1 MEGESM
7 RRHGL
12 EGMRIR
18 IGTHGK
24 KESHLGSGGG
34 TSRREILHWLAMA
47 GAGSALPTS
56 GLLAQTGAL
65 TAGALTGRI
74 DVHSH
79 TVPPFYTKVM
89 EKEILATGH
98 PLPTWTPALAIET
111 MDRNNIAT
119 SMLSPM
125 TRVVQDSFSDK
136 SERART
142 LARQNNDY
150 TQQLVRDYPGRFGHF
165 AALPLPDTDGSLR
178 EMEYAYDTLKAD
190 GIGLWTSYADKW
202 PGDPIFAPVY
212 EELNRRKAIIFI
224 HSAPPICC
232 RALQPGVID
241 SVVEYDF
248 DIARAVVS
256 YLKSDSFRRYPNIRF
271 IFPHSGGTLP
281 VLANRVA
288 ESLPEKRSEKE
299 TLELMGE
306 VKQLYFDVAHATYPA
321 PLSALAKVVPMSQI
335 LFGSD
340 YPIVQYPV
348 SAGPLDHFGLSD
360 SDLKAI
366 NRGNAERLFP
376 RLKA

>member
-1 MEGESM
+1 M
-7 RRHGL
+7 RHPRSGNRDTTTGS
-12 EGMRIR
+12 ER
-18 IGTHGK
+18 
-24 KESHLGSGGG
+24 KEETRLGPDAGS
-34 TSRREILHWLAMA
+34 SRREVLQWLAMA
-47 GAGSALPTS
+47 GVGSLLPAGD
-56 GLLAQTGAL
+56 LLARAARPA
-65 TAGALTGRI
+65 AGVLSGRI
-74 DVHSH
+74 DVHCH

-98 PLPTWTPALAIET
+98 PLPAWTPSLHIET
-111 MDRNNIAT
+111 MDKNGVAT
-119 SMLSPM
+119 GMLSPM

-136 SERART
+136 SERARK

-178 EMEYAYDTLKAD
+178 EIEYAFDTLKAD

-202 PGDPIFAPVY
+202 PGDPVFAPVY
-212 EELNRRKAIIFI
+212 EELNRRKAVIFI

-256 YLKSDSFRRYPNIRF
+256 YLKSDSFRRYPNIQF

-281 VLANRVA
+281 VLANRVT
-288 ESLPEKRSEKE
+288 ESLPEKRSEQA
-299 TLELMGE
+299 TAELMEE
-306 VKQLYFDVAHATYPA
+306 VKGLYFDVAHATYPA
-321 PLSALAKVVPMSQI
+321 PLSALTKVVPVPQI

-340 YPIVQYPV
+340 YPIVPFPV
-348 SAGPLDHFGLSD
+348 SEGPLDHFGFSAG
-360 SDLKAI
+360 DLQAI

>member
-1 MEGESM
+1 MIHPGSGNKDTTI
-7 RRHGL
+7 GL
-12 EGMRIR
+12 DRKDEAR
-18 IGTHGK
+18 
-24 KESHLGSGGG
+24 LGSGAGS
-34 TSRREILHWLAMA
+34 SRREVLQWIAMA
-47 GAGSALPTS
+47 GAGSLLPAS
-56 GLLAQTGAL
+56 NLLARAGMPAV
-65 TAGALTGRI
+65 GALTGRI
-74 DVHSH
+74 DVHHH

-98 PLPTWTPALAIET
+98 SLPTWTPAASIET
-111 MDRNNIAT
+111 MDKNGIAT

-136 SERART
+136 SERARK

-178 EMEYAYDTLKAD
+178 EIEYAFDTLKAD
-190 GIGLWTSYADKW
+190 GIGLWTSYGDKW

-281 VLANRVA
+281 VLANRVT
-288 ESLPEKRSEKE
+288 ESLPEKRSEQA
-299 TLELMGE
+299 TAELMEE
-306 VKQLYFDVAHATYPA
+306 VKGLYFDVAHATYPA
-321 PLSALAKVVPMSQI
+321 PLSALTKVVPTSQI

-340 YPIVQYPV
+340 YPIIQYPV
-348 SAGPLDHFGLSD
+348 SAGPLDHFGFSE
-360 SDLKAI
+360 SDLHAI

>member
-1 MEGESM
+1 MTHRGAEGKFVTMGADRNHATE
-7 RRHGL
+7 HWFA
-12 EGMRIR
+12 
-18 IGTHGK
+18 
-24 KESHLGSGGG
+24 GG
-34 TSRREILHWLAMA
+34 TSRRDVLRWLGMA
-47 GAGSALPTS
+47 GAASLLPTNEM
-56 GLLAQTGAL
+56 LARTGMPAP
-65 TAGALTGRI
+65 GALTGRI

-98 PLPTWTPALAIET
+98 PLPTWTPALHIET
-111 MDRNNIAT
+111 MDKNGIAT

-125 TRVVQDSFSDK
+125 TRVVQDSLSDK
-136 SERART
+136 SERARK

-150 TQQLVRDYPGRFGHF
+150 SQQLVRDYPGRFGHF
-165 AALPLPDTDGSLR
+165 AALPLPDADGGLR
-178 EMEYAYDTLKAD
+178 EIEYAFETLKAD
-190 GIGLWTSYADKW
+190 GIGLWTSYGDKW
-202 PGDPIFAPVY
+202 PGDPVFAPVY

-232 RALQPGVID
+232 RSLLPGVID
-241 SVVEYDF
+241 SVEEYDF

-281 VLANRVA
+281 VLANRVT
-288 ESLPEKRSEKE
+288 ESLPEKRSDKE
-299 TLELMGE
+299 TAELMDE

-321 PLSALAKVVPMSQI
+321 PLSALTKVVPTSQI

-340 YPIVQYPV
+340 YPIVPYPV
-348 SAGPLDHFGLSD
+348 SAGPLDHFGFSAGELQS
-360 SDLKAI
+360 I
-366 NRGNAERLFP
+366 NRGNAEGLFP

>member
-1 MEGESM
+1 M
-7 RRHGL
+7 RRN
-12 EGMRIR
+12 
-18 IGTHGK
+18 
-24 KESHLGSGGG
+24 GSGSTYPTIGSDLKNQAALG
-34 TSRREILHWLAMA
+34 PGSSSSRREVLQWLAMA
-47 GAGSALPTS
+47 GAGSLLPSS
-56 GLLAQTGAL
+56 GLLARPGMLA
-65 TAGALTGRI
+65 AGALTGRI

-111 MDRNNIAT
+111 MDKNGIAT

-136 SERART
+136 SERARK

-165 AALPLPDTDGSLR
+165 AALPLPDSDGSLR
-178 EMEYAYDTLKAD
+178 EIEYAFDTLKAD

-202 PGDPIFAPVY
+202 PGDPVFAPVY

-232 RALQPGVID
+232 RALLPGVID

-256 YLKSDSFRRYPNIRF
+256 YLKSDSFRRFPNIRF

-281 VLANRVA
+281 VLANRVS
-288 ESLPEKRSEKE
+288 ETLPEKRSDKDTADMIE
-299 TLELMGE
+299 E

-321 PLSALAKVVPMSQI
+321 PLSALTKLIPTSQI
-335 LFGSD
+335 LFGTD
-340 YPIVQYPV
+340 YPIVPPPV
-348 SAGPLDHFGLSD
+348 SAGPLDHFGFPA
-360 SDLKAI
+360 SDLQAI

>member
-1 MEGESM
+1 M
-7 RRHGL
+7 R
-12 EGMRIR
+12 
-18 IGTHGK
+18 
-24 KESHLGSGGG
+24 HLGSGNRDTTTQRDRNVESRLGSG
-34 TSRREILHWLAMA
+34 TNSSRREVLQWLALA
-47 GAGSALPTS
+47 GAGSLLPA
-56 GLLAQTGAL
+56 GDLLAR
-65 TAGALTGRI
+65 AGLPAAGTLTGRI
-74 DVHSH
+74 DVHCH

-98 PLPTWTPALAIET
+98 PLPTWTPSLHIET
-111 MDRNNIAT
+111 MDKNGIAT
-119 SMLSPM
+119 GMLSPM

-136 SERART
+136 SERARK

-165 AALPLPDTDGSLR
+165 AGLPFPDTDGSLR
-178 EMEYAYDTLKAD
+178 EIEYAFDTLKAD

-202 PGDPIFAPVY
+202 PGDPVFAPVY
-212 EELNRRKAIIFI
+212 EELNRRKAIIFV

-256 YLKSDSFRRYPNIRF
+256 FLKSDSFRRYPNIRF

-281 VLANRVA
+281 VLANRIS
-288 ESLPEKRSEKE
+288 ETLPEKRSEKE
-299 TLELMGE
+299 SAEMIDE

-321 PLSALAKVVPMSQI
+321 PLSALTKVVPTSQI

-340 YPIVQYPV
+340 YPIVPFPV
-348 SAGPLDHFGLSD
+348 SAGPLDHSGFSE
-360 SDLKAI
+360 SDLQAI

>member
-1 MEGESM
+1 M
-7 RRHGL
+7 RYHVP
-12 EGMRIR
+12 
-18 IGTHGK
+18 
-24 KESHLGSGGG
+24 GSKDIDIELDRRNAAQPFSRADS
-34 TSRREILHWLAMA
+34 SRREVLQWLAMG
-47 GAGSALPTS
+47 GASALLPARD
-56 GLLAQTGAL
+56 LLAQAAKPA
-65 TAGALTGRI
+65 AGALTGRI
-74 DVHSH
+74 DVHIH

-98 PLPTWTPALAIET
+98 PLPTWSPALAIET
-111 MDRNNIAT
+111 MDKNGIAT
-119 SMLSPM
+119 GMLSPM

-136 SERART
+136 SERARK

-178 EMEYAYDTLKAD
+178 EIEYAYDTLKAD

-202 PGDPIFAPVY
+202 PGDPVFAPVY

-232 RALQPGVID
+232 RSLQPGVID

-256 YLKSDSFRRYPNIRF
+256 YLESDSFRRYPNIRF

-281 VLANRVA
+281 VLANRVT
-288 ESLPEKRSEKE
+288 ENLPEKHSEKATE
-299 TLELMGE
+299 ELMDE

-321 PLSALAKVVPMSQI
+321 PLSALTKVVPVSQI

-340 YPIVQYPV
+340 YPIVPYPV
-348 SAGPLDHFGLSD
+348 SEGPLDHFGFSAN
-360 SDLKAI
+360 DLQAI

-376 RLKA
+376 RLRG

>member
-1 MEGESM
+1 M
-7 RRHGL
+7 RYFDSGHKVTPAGLQQNEEARLGHGAC
-12 EGMRIR
+12 
-18 IGTHGK
+18 
-24 KESHLGSGGG
+24 S
-34 TSRREILHWLAMA
+34 SRREVLQWIAMA
-47 GAGSALPTS
+47 AAGSLLRTGDILARTS
-56 GLLAQTGAL
+56 APA
-65 TAGALTGRI
+65 AAALTGRI

-98 PLPTWTPALAIET
+98 PLPTWTPSLAIET
-111 MDRNNIAT
+111 MDKNGVST

-136 SERART
+136 SERARK

-150 TQQLVRDYPGRFGHF
+150 TQQLVKDYPGRFGHF

-178 EMEYAYDTLKAD
+178 EIEYAFDTLKAD

-202 PGDPIFAPVY
+202 PGDPVFAPVY

-281 VLANRVA
+281 VLANRVT

-299 TLELMGE
+299 TAEMFDE
-306 VKQLYFDVAHATYPA
+306 VRQLYFDVAHATYPA
-321 PLSALAKVVPMSQI
+321 PLSALTKVVPTSQI

-340 YPIVQYPV
+340 YPIVPYPV
-348 SAGPLDHFGLSD
+348 SAGPLDHFGFSE
-360 SDLKAI
+360 SDLQAI

-376 RLKA
+376 RLKG

>member
-1 MEGESM
+1 M
-7 RRHGL
+7 RRHGS
-12 EGMRIR
+12 
-18 IGTHGK
+18 GTTDTTMGLDRK
-24 KESHLGSGGG
+24 NESHPGSGAGS
-34 TSRREILHWLAMA
+34 SRREVLQWLAMA
-47 GAGSALPTS
+47 GAGSLLPA
-56 GLLAQTGAL
+56 GNLLARAGMPA
-65 TAGALTGRI
+65 AGAITGRI
-74 DVHSH
+74 DVHHH

-98 PLPTWTPALAIET
+98 PLPVWTPAASIET
-111 MDRNNIAT
+111 MDKNGIAT

-136 SERART
+136 SERARM
-142 LARQNNDY
+142 LARQNNDF
-150 TQQLVRDYPGRFGHF
+150 TQQLVKDYPGRFGHF
-165 AALPLPDTDGSLR
+165 AALPLPDTDGSLH
-178 EMEYAYDTLKAD
+178 EIEYAYDTLKAD

-202 PGDPIFAPVY
+202 PGDPAFAPVY
-212 EELNRRKAIIFI
+212 EELNRRKAIIFL

-256 YLKSDSFRRYPNIRF
+256 YLKSDSFRRYPDIRF

-281 VLANRVA
+281 VFANRVRDPF
-288 ESLPEKRSEKE
+288 PEKRSEKE
-299 TLELMGE
+299 TAELMDE
-306 VKQLYFDVAHATYPA
+306 VKQLFFDVAHATYPA
-321 PLSALAKVVPMSQI
+321 PLSALTQVVPVSQI

-340 YPIVQYPV
+340 YPIVPYPI
-348 SAGPLDHFGLSD
+348 SAGPLDHFGFSAGELQS
-360 SDLKAI
+360 I

>member
-1 MEGESM
+1 MKDNGS
-7 RRHGL
+7 GSKD
-12 EGMRIR
+12 IR
-18 IGTHGK
+18 MSSDRK
-24 KESHLGSGGG
+24 VEAHLGSGASA
-34 TSRREILHWLAMA
+34 SRREVLQWLAMA
-47 GAGSALPTS
+47 GASSVLPAS
-56 GLLAQTGAL
+56 GLLAQAAMPA
-65 TAGALTGRI
+65 AGALTGRI
-74 DVHSH
+74 DVHTH

-89 EKEILATGH
+89 EKEVLATGH

-111 MDRNNIAT
+111 MDKNGIAT
-119 SMLSPM
+119 GMLSPM
-125 TRVVQDSFSDK
+125 TRVVQDSLSDK
-136 SERART
+136 SERARK

-150 TQQLVRDYPGRFGHF
+150 SQQLVRDYPGRFGHF

-178 EMEYAYDTLKAD
+178 EIEYAFETLKAD

-202 PGDPIFAPVY
+202 PGDPVFAPVY
-212 EELNRRKAIIFI
+212 EELNRRKAVIFI

-256 YLKSDSFRRYPNIRF
+256 FLKSDSFRRYPNIRY

-281 VLANRVA
+281 VLLNRVS
-288 ESLPEKRSEKE
+288 ETLPEQRSEKE
-299 TLELMGE
+299 TAEMMDE

-321 PLSALAKVVPMSQI
+321 PLSALTKVVPTSQI
-335 LFGSD
+335 LFGTD
-340 YPIVQYPV
+340 YPIVPPPV
-348 SAGPLDHFGLSD
+348 SAGPLDYFGFSTSELQ
-360 SDLKAI
+360 AI